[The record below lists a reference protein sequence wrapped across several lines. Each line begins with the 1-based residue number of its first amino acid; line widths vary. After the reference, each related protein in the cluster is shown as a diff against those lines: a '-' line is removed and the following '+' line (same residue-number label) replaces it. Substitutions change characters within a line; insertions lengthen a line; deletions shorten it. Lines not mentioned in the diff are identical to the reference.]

1 MLEAL
6 IAKGTF
12 LARVDAQALQVI
24 GSDAGVEP
32 LSVGIGAFVW
42 RASHREVERVGRDER
57 IACAGQVR
65 VHAGPSVVLRRLDH
79 GGTHGVEFDIAHD
92 GQQVAFALHQ
102 AGLEAPLP

>member
-6 IAKGTF
+6 IAERALLMGI
-12 LARVDAQALQVI
+12 RAQALQVI
-24 GSDAGVEP
+24 GRDAGIQP
-32 LSVGIGAFVW
+32 LSVGMGALV
-42 RASHREVERVGRDER
+42 AVAPHGEVERVGRDER
-57 IACAGQVR
+57 IACAGQMR

-102 AGLEAPLP
+102 TGLEAPLP